1 MYCGF
6 LNNTIKQK
14 IKDIKMDNQ
23 NNNPRA
29 DLRNAIYN
37 YFLAKI
43 AEDESFMPDSIHRD
57 IVSVADDVAISFEDK
72 IDDGVIDLSL

>member
-1 MYCGF
+1 M
-6 LNNTIKQK
+6 N
-14 IKDIKMDNQ
+14 NQ

-43 AEDESFMPDSIHRD
+43 SEDDNFMPDSIHRD
-57 IVSVADDVAISFEDK
+57 IVAVADDVAISFEDK
-72 IDDGVIDLSL
+72 VDNGIIDLSL